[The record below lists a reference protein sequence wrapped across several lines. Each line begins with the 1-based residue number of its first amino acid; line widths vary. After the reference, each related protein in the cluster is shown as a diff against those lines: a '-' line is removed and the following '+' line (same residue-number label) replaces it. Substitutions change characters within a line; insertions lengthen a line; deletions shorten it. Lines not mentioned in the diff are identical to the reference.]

1 MGLDFLLRWELNGS
15 CLSLAHR
22 EDMEYPEVHGG
33 VSEVSAACN
42 WDSERSHL
50 GFVLVELFITLAG
63 DFL

>member
-1 MGLDFLLRWELNGS
+1 MAR
-15 CLSLAHR
+15 LSLAHR

-33 VSEVSAACN
+33 VSEVSTVCY
-42 WDSERSHL
+42 WDSERSHF